1 VRGQGELGVSELDK
15 ALAALDARRAE
26 EEAERQWRRA
36 AACAFLKGFYEA
48 DVAPSRK
55 LKERGIA
62 GSFDGSRL
70 LLERP
75 EEGHFSEGLA
85 VVVGEQGEIDV
96 GGKSLGRH
104 QGGDEAAKK
113 SELIAEII
121 SHFSL

>member
-1 VRGQGELGVSELDK
+1 VSELDK
-15 ALAALDARRAE
+15 ALAVLEARRAE
-26 EEAERQWRRA
+26 EEADRQRRRA

-48 DVAPSRK
+48 DIVRSRK
-55 LKERGIA
+55 LEACGIA
-62 GSFDGSRL
+62 SSFDGNRL

-85 VVVGEQGEIDV
+85 IVVGEQGEIDV

-104 QGGDEAAKK
+104 QDGDEAAKK

>member
-1 VRGQGELGVSELDK
+1 M
-15 ALAALDARRAE
+15 
-26 EEAERQWRRA
+26 WR
-36 AACAFLKGFYEA
+36 
-48 DVAPSRK
+48 PRK
-55 LKERGIA
+55 EPKEHGIA
-62 GSFDGSRL
+62 SSFDGSRL

-85 VVVGEQGEIDV
+85 IVVGEQGEIDV

-104 QGGDEAAKK
+104 EPGDEAAKK

>member
-1 VRGQGELGVSELDK
+1 VSELDK
-15 ALAALDARRAE
+15 ALAMLEARRAE
-26 EEAERQWRRA
+26 EEADRQRRRA
-36 AACAFLKGFYEA
+36 ATCAFVKGFYDA

-62 GSFDGSRL
+62 SSFDGSRL

-85 VVVGEQGEIDV
+85 IVVGEQGEIDV

-104 QGGDEAAKK
+104 QPGDEAAKK

>member
-1 VRGQGELGVSELDK
+1 MSELDK
-15 ALAALDARRAE
+15 ALSALDARRTA
-26 EEAERQWRRA
+26 EEAERRDRRD

-55 LKERGIA
+55 LKERGITC
-62 GSFDGSRL
+62 SFDDGRL

-85 VVVGEQGEIDV
+85 IVVGEQGEIDV

>member
-1 VRGQGELGVSELDK
+1 MSEVDK
-15 ALAALDARRAE
+15 ALAALDARRAG
-26 EEAERQWRRA
+26 EEADRQTRRKA
-36 AACAFLKGFYEA
+36 SCAFLKGFYEA

-55 LKERGIA
+55 LKERGIES
-62 GSFDGSRL
+62 SFDGARL
-70 LLERP
+70 VLQRP

-85 VVVGEQGEIDV
+85 IVVGEQGEIDV
-96 GGKSLGRH
+96 GGKSLGRP

>member
-1 VRGQGELGVSELDK
+1 VSELDK

-26 EEAERQWRRA
+26 EEADRRRRCA
-36 AACAFLKGFYEA
+36 AACAFLKEFYEA

-62 GSFDGSRL
+62 SSFDDGRL

-75 EEGHFSEGLA
+75 EEGHFAEGLA
-85 VVVGEQGEIDV
+85 IVVGEQGEIDV

-104 QGGDEAAKK
+104 QPGDEAAKR